1 MSHEDLSRDYVVRAG
16 SERSFGLVIAAVLT
30 CVALLPLRRGATIHF
45 VPLAVALVLA
55 TLALI
60 APKTLRP
67 LNQLWFKLG
76 MVLHKVTNPL
86 VMGILFFGLILPVSV
101 IFRLSGKDPLNRS
114 FDKRARS
121 YWLMRSASE
130 GDAIDMR
137 RQF

>member
-1 MSHEDLSRDYVVRAG
+1 
-16 SERSFGLVIAAVLT
+16 
-30 CVALLPLRRGATIHF
+30 LLPLRRGATIHF